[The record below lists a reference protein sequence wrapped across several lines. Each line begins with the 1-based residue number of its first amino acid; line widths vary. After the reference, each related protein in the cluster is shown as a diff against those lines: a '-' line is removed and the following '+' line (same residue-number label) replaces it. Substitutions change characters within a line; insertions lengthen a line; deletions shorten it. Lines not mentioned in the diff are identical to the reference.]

1 MSVAVQAPQGLRVR
15 KVHPHVGAEIS
26 GVDLRQPLSDEVFQQ
41 IQDAFH
47 QHSVLVFRD
56 QAIDDAQQVAF
67 SERFGKLE
75 RTTFTIA
82 ADNPFVY
89 KLSNV
94 DAQGNV
100 LTPGDEKRT
109 FLVVNA
115 RWHTDSSFREIPALG
130 SALSG
135 RQVPS
140 TEGGD
145 TEFASMRVGYAAL
158 PEDKRSAIEG
168 LRALHSYAYTLSL
181 FGPKH
186 GVKAN
191 ELDEVPPANHP
202 LVRSDHPSGEASLFV
217 SGHIERI
224 VGMDRDASLALKQE
238 LIDWCTR
245 PGYVYR
251 HQWRKHDLVMW
262 DNRCALH
269 RATNIPTTEPRLMH
283 RTTIAGQG
291 PVT

>member
-1 MSVAVQAPQGLRVR
+1 MSVAMQSSQQLQVC
-15 KVHPHVGAEIS
+15 KVHPHVGAEIA
-26 GVDLRQPLSDEVFQQ
+26 GVDLRAPLADEVFEQ

-56 QAIDDAQQVAF
+56 QDINDEQQVAF
-67 SERFGKLE
+67 SERFGALE

-89 KLSNV
+89 QLSNV
-94 DAQGNV
+94 DEQGKV
-100 LTPGDEKRT
+100 LAPDDEKRT
-109 FLVVNA
+109 FLVVNG

-130 SALSG
+130 SVLSG
-135 RQVPS
+135 REVPLK
-140 TEGGD
+140 EGGD
-145 TEFASMRVGYAAL
+145 TEFASMRVGYEAL
-158 PEDKRSAIEG
+158 PEDRRAAIAG

-186 GVKAN
+186 GVKSN
-191 ELDEVPPANHP
+191 ELEEVPPAEHP
-202 LVRSDHPSGEASLFV
+202 LVRSDHPSGKTSLFV

-224 VGMDRDASLALKQE
+224 VGMEQEAGLALKQE

-245 PGYVYR
+245 PDYVYR